1 MFQGLSSFR
10 TSGPLNLQAVYRSVM
25 RLSKMSTNM
34 KWRSFAFVNPI
45 DGLQIIY
52 CFKGM
57 NDVDTVDGH
66 IFCTIFFLP
75 KCCST

>member
-1 MFQGLSSFR
+1 
-10 TSGPLNLQAVYRSVM
+10 
-25 RLSKMSTNM
+25 MSTNM

-66 IFCTIFFLP
+66 IFCTIFFFTQVLQHIISSIVMSSLRSHDVIP
-75 KCCST
+75 